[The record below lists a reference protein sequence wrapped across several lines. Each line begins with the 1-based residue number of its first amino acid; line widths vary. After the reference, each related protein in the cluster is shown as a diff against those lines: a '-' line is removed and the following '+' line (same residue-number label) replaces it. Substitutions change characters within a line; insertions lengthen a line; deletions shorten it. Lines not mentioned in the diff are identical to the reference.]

1 MPINWSREDKLWDMW
16 APSGL
21 DVVVFKSPG
30 IESKTEAVFATRDG
44 REACFEGRNT
54 CRSV

>member
-1 MPINWSREDKLWDMW
+1 MVGLGKTKLWDMW

-44 REACFEGRNT
+44 RETCFEGRKT